1 VKVLRTFLYA
11 GAVAWAVPGLAL
23 ALIPRYLIRDVF
35 QNPLIRD
42 WTLIRTLGVA
52 AIGLAMLMVL
62 VAQRLEDV
70 WWWAWAFIITTAGV
84 ATVNG
89 LHAAFADRS
98 GRAQLLFWLIA
109 AVNAALCAGLL
120 VGMGR
125 TAQEKPFA

>member
-11 GAVAWAVPGLAL
+11 GAAAWAASGLAL
-23 ALIPRYLIRDVF
+23 VLFPRALIHDLFR
-35 QNPLIRD
+35 NPFIRD
-42 WTLIRTLGVA
+42 WAMIRTLGVVS
-52 AIGLAMLMVL
+52 IGLAMLMVL

-70 WWWAWAFIITTAGV
+70 WWWAWAFIITTAGI

-89 LHAAFADRS
+89 LHAAFGDRS
-98 GRAQLLFWLIA
+98 GRARLMLWLIA

-125 TAQEKPFA
+125 AAQEKPFA

>member
-11 GAVAWAVPGLAL
+11 GAVAWAVSGLAL
-23 ALIPRYLIRDVF
+23 ALVPHYVIHDLFLNRS
-35 QNPLIRD
+35 IRD
-42 WTLIRTLGVA
+42 WALVRTLGVVS
-52 AIGLAMLMVL
+52 IGLAMLMVL

-89 LHAAFADRS
+89 LHAALGDRS
-98 GRAQLLFWLIA
+98 GRAQLMLWLIA
-109 AVNAALCAGLL
+109 AVNAVLCAGLL

>member
-11 GAVAWAVPGLAL
+11 GAAVWAASGLAL
-23 ALIPRYLIRDVF
+23 VLFPHALIHDLFR
-35 QNPLIRD
+35 NPFIRD
-42 WTLIRTLGVA
+42 WATIRTLGVVS
-52 AIGLAMLMVL
+52 IGLAMLMVL

-70 WWWAWAFIITTAGV
+70 WWWAWAFIITTAGI

-89 LHAAFADRS
+89 LHAAFGDRS
-98 GRAQLLFWLIA
+98 GRAQLMFWLIA

-125 TAQEKPFA
+125 AAQEKPFA